1 MTTTSDLRHSLRC
14 LHHIPRVLLVAAFLS
29 AAAAPSF
36 AQGWWMDEPVRL
48 VQVNLPG
55 HMAPGLDPERL
66 VERIEAFPANVLM
79 LNMGGIVA
87 NYPTKLP
94 YHVRNPDLPSDRDF
108 FGDVIREAHARGI
121 RVVGRF
127 DFSRA
132 QREVFEA
139 HPEWF
144 FKKAD
149 GSYVVDENDIYA
161 TCINGGYYRDYAF
174 EILEEALTR
183 YPVDGLFFNMFGDA
197 PVNYYTGEVLG
208 TCRSPDNVARF
219 EEQYGRPIPDDYYDP
234 DYREFMRTSSSEV
247 AAAIG
252 ELIHR
257 IRPETAFMTYLRDE
271 VDVIMDETAFARSA
285 RPPLWPY
292 FASVNVDRARSTY
305 PGKMIFN
312 LVINFTSFRHRFGS
326 TPAPFSAASLYQNM
340 AHGGVPAFTVVG
352 TLDQPDPRGLEAAR
366 RVFARHAE
374 HEDLYVGQRNAARVV
389 VVGRYHQDPEFRGI
403 VQMLSELHV
412 PYVVRDDLAFLD
424 EPDQYDLVITSDGAG
439 PNFAGF
445 LEAGGSLLV
454 SGPTAP
460 ELEGLPPVVR
470 KWEAEETAGSYW
482 RVQHSE
488 RFPSLASFNMIPL
501 EGPYLEMEAGS
512 PLTLVPPATYA
523 PPDVVAVDQHDTDRP
538 GLLLLPYGDG
548 RLAYLPWQMGELYY
562 VTGSP
567 TYLGL
572 FADLIDD
579 LLPDGRQIETDAHPL
594 VEITL
599 MERPGGEA
607 LVHLVNLSGYTGS
620 NFHTP
625 IPMRGITISVKG
637 NYVSAHVRAT
647 DDRPGVRH
655 SDGYTTFLLPAL
667 GDYEVV
673 VLE

>member
-1 MTTTSDLRHSLRC
+1 MLAVT
-14 LHHIPRVLLVAAFLS
+14 FLS
-29 AAAAPSF
+29 AAASPTF
-36 AQGWWMDEPVRL
+36 AQGWWMTEPVRL
-48 VQVNLPG
+48 VQVNLPA
-55 HMAPGLDPERL
+55 HMAPGLDAERL

-87 NYPTKLP
+87 NYSTELP
-94 YHVRNPDLPSDRDF
+94 FHVRNPDLPENRDF
-108 FGDVIREAHARGI
+108 FGEVLSEAHARGI

-149 GSYVVDENDIYA
+149 GSYVVDENGIYA

-174 EILEEALTR
+174 RILEEALTR

-247 AAAIG
+247 AVAIG
-252 ELIHR
+252 DLIHR
-257 IRPETAFMTYLRDE
+257 IRPKAAFMTYLRGE

-285 RPPLWPY
+285 TPPLWPY

-312 LVINFTSFRHRFGS
+312 LIINFTSFQHRFGS
-326 TPAPFSAASLYQNM
+326 TPAPFSASSLYQNM
-340 AHGGVPAFTVVG
+340 AHGAVPAFTVLG

-366 RVFARHAE
+366 RVFARYAE

-389 VVGRYHQDPEFRGI
+389 VAGRYHRDPAFRGI

-412 PYVVRDDLAFLD
+412 PYVVRDDLAFLEETD
-424 EPDQYDLVITSDGAG
+424 RFDLVITTDGAA
-439 PNFAGF
+439 PSFADY
-445 LEAGGSLLV
+445 LNEGGQLLV
-454 SGPTAP
+454 TGTTMP
-460 ELEGLPPVVR
+460 ELDGLPPIVR

-482 RVQHSE
+482 RVQHSD
-488 RFPSLASFNMIPL
+488 RFPSLESVDLIPL
-501 EGPYLEMEAGS
+501 EGPYVETEAGS

-538 GLLLLPYGDG
+538 GLLLLPHGDG

-562 VTGSP
+562 TTGSP
-567 TYLGL
+567 TYLAL

-579 LLPDGRQIETDAHPL
+579 LLPEGRQIETDAHPL

-599 MERPGGEA
+599 MEQPGGKA

-625 IPMRGITISVKG
+625 IPMHDLTISVKG
-637 NYVSAHVRAT
+637 EYASAHVRGA
-647 DDRPGVRH
+647 DDRPVVQH
-655 SDGYTTFLLPAL
+655 ADGYTTFVLPAL